1 MATCNVYISRVA
13 TVLILAVPGCVGS
26 DQSPPAPTAT
36 GANAGGCAWPA
47 SLDAVAAAPGN
58 HRVLLE
64 NERVRVLEITVA
76 PGEREPVHAHCLPSV
91 AYVMY
96 EGKYREYDAQGK
108 LMSEGKE
115 SPPESQF
122 PTTSWTEPLAPHSF
136 ENLDTKPVRSLH
148 IELKQ

>member
-1 MATCNVYISRVA
+1 MATCKVCVVRVA
-13 TVLILAVPGCVGS
+13 TLLMVAMPACSGS
-26 DQSPPAPTAT
+26 DQTSRAPAA
-36 GANAGGCAWPA
+36 ADSGGCEWPA

-64 NERVRVLEITVA
+64 NDRVRVVEITVA
-76 PGEREPVHAHCLPSV
+76 PGEREPVHAHCLPGV

-96 EGKYREYDAQGK
+96 EGKYRDYDGQGK
-108 LMSEGKE
+108 LLSEGKE

-122 PTTSWTEPLAPHSF
+122 PMTSWTEPVPPHSY
-136 ENLDTKPVRSLH
+136 ENVDTKPMRSVH

>member
-1 MATCNVYISRVA
+1 MATSSGIIFQVA
-13 TVLILAVPGCVGS
+13 TVLILALPACTNS
-26 DQSPPAPTAT
+26 NQSPRARGAT
-36 GANAGGCAWPA
+36 DREGCAWPA

-64 NERVRVLEITVA
+64 NDRVRVLEITVA

-91 AYVMY
+91 SYVMY
-96 EGKYREYDAQGK
+96 EGKYRDYDGQGN
-108 LMSEGKE
+108 LLSEGKE

-122 PTTSWTEPLAPHSF
+122 PMTSWSEPVAPHSF

-148 IELKQ
+148 IELKH